1 MIAGRKLAATL
12 LAAGSIVTASAIGL
26 TSSASAASQP
36 SQGTRVTHAGLS
48 AEQMSTAAKAAP
60 ALGCAYGHICG
71 QGANG
76 NRFDYLKC
84 KTVYQLP
91 NLVGNGPLNNNQ
103 TPGTVANFY
112 DHNGGFLFS
121 STAPDQHDVNWTPV
135 WFVRAC

>member
-1 MIAGRKLAATL
+1 VIAGRKLAATL

-36 SQGTRVTHAGLS
+36 TRALS
-48 AEQMSTAAKAAP
+48 AAQTRTAVKAAP
-60 ALGCAYGHICG
+60 ALSCGYGHICG

-84 KTVYQLP
+84 NTVYQLP

-103 TPGTVANFY
+103 TPGTVANFF

-121 STAPDQHDVNWTPV
+121 STAPEQREVNWTPV